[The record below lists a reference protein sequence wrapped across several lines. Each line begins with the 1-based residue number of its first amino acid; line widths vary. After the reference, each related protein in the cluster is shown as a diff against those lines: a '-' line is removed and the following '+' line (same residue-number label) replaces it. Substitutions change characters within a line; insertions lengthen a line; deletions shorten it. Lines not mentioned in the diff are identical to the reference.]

1 MRVCP
6 YCNLP
11 IEEGD
16 NFCSTRTC
24 PPIGQCRKWSP
35 NLEHST
41 VLHWMAQAYRRLEV
55 PLDSTEDAGWSAF
68 EYAWKALHH
77 LCESLEHGESAAEKI
92 HRALSGRVSDTET
105 LVRTAQVELEGVLT
119 VLTERRNAK
128 SVEYDPIIKLL
139 KEQMKSLFIEIKEAI
154 NHDDFDLA
162 VEKISTMLARV
173 RNKRTHVSPANIR
186 LVDSTFTS
194 SAYQN
199 TVSATTDFADVL
211 LEMSR
216 HLLAAISQYSLD
228 DIDSIVLY
236 RKLQLLAEIKDRMT
250 ELVPEHQDQDYKKIL
265 ERVDAVVDLSWQ
277 ASHTRHR

>member
-1 MRVCP
+1 M
-6 YCNLP
+6 
-11 IEEGD
+11 I
-16 NFCSTRTC
+16 
-24 PPIGQCRKWSP
+24 
-35 NLEHST
+35 
-41 VLHWMAQAYRRLEV
+41 
-55 PLDSTEDAGWSAF
+55 
-68 EYAWKALHH
+68 
-77 LCESLEHGESAAEKI
+77 
-92 HRALSGRVSDTET
+92 LSS
-105 LVRTAQVELEGVLT
+105 
-119 VLTERRNAK
+119 N
-128 SVEYDPIIKLL
+128 LL

-173 RNKRTHVSPANIR
+173 RNKRTYVSPANIR